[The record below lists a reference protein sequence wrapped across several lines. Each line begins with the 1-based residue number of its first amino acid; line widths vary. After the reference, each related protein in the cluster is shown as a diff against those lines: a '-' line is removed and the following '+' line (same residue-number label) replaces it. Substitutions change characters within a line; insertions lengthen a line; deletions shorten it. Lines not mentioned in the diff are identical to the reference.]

1 MLFHS
6 SIRKELARSFGAT
19 LIVLATV
26 VMTLTLIRTL
36 GQASRGTFNPSDV
49 MLVMGY
55 TVLAYMP
62 AILALSLFLAT
73 VATLSRLYRD
83 SEMVIWFSSGTGLSS
98 LLGPLYRFAWPI
110 LLVVAVLSLAVV
122 PWSSK
127 QVDDL
132 KESYEKRG
140 DVERISPGQF
150 QESAGGTRVFFV
162 DKQAADKVTG
172 NHVFIA
178 ITENKRETLISADS
192 GRIDKRGP
200 DRFLMLNNGQRVES
214 EVGKPELKVSQFQD
228 YSTKADVG
236 EIAPQA
242 MLQANMVSTL
252 DLLRTPT
259 PPFLGELSLRVG
271 WSLTAFNLVILA
283 LAIANVNPRV
293 GRSGS
298 LAFAFFAFVLY
309 FNLLALGQDWIAG
322 GKFAFAGF
330 VLALHGG
337 AFLFGIAWLA
347 KRHNNWTLATL
358 LRRHAATAAAAEGEA
373 P

>member
-19 LIVLATV
+19 LIVLVTV
-26 VMTLTLIRTL
+26 TMTLTLIRRL
-36 GQASRGTFNPSDV
+36 GEATRGTFNPSDV

-55 TVLAYMP
+55 SVLASMP
-62 AILALSLFLAT
+62 AILTLSLFLAM

-83 SEMVIWFSSGTGLSS
+83 SEMVIWFSSGTGLSAF
-98 LLGPLYRFAWPI
+98 LGPLYRFAWPI
-110 LLVVAVLSLAVV
+110 LLVVAALALFVV

-140 DVERISPGQF
+140 DVERIAPGQF

-162 DKQAADKVTG
+162 EKQTADKVTG

-178 ITENKRETLISADS
+178 ITENGRETLISADS
-192 GRIDKRGP
+192 GRIQNRGA
-200 DRFLMLNNGQRVES
+200 DRFLVLNNGQRVES
-214 EVGKPELKVSQFQD
+214 ESGKPELKISEFQG

-236 EIAPQA
+236 EVTPSA
-242 MLQANMVSTL
+242 MVQANKMSTAAL
-252 DLLRTPT
+252 VRAPT
-259 PPFLGELSLRVG
+259 PPFLGELSWRLG
-271 WSLTAFNLVILA
+271 WGLTAFNMVILA

-293 GRSGS
+293 GRSSS
-298 LAFAFFAFVLY
+298 LPFAFFTFVLY
-309 FNLLALGQDWIAG
+309 FNLLALGQDWIG
-322 GKFAFAGF
+322 GGRFNFPGF
-330 VLALHGG
+330 MLALHGG
-337 AFLFGIAWLA
+337 AFVFGLLWLA
-347 KRHNNWTLATL
+347 KRHNNLTLASM
-358 LRRHAATAAAAEGEA
+358 LRRASDKHARKAA

>member
-26 VMTLTLIRTL
+26 TMTITLIRRL
-36 GQASRGTFNPSDV
+36 GEASRGTFNPSDV

-55 TVLAYMP
+55 TVLASMP
-62 AILALSLFLAT
+62 AILTLSLFLAM

-83 SEMVIWFSSGTGLSS
+83 SEMVIWFSAGTGLSA
-98 LLGPLYRFAWPI
+98 LLRPLYRFAWPV
-110 LLVVAVLSLAVV
+110 LLVVAVLALFVV
-122 PWSSK
+122 PWSSR

-140 DVERISPGQF
+140 DVERIAPGQF

-162 DKQAADKVTG
+162 EKQTADKATG

-178 ITENKRETLISADS
+178 ITENNRETLVSADS
-192 GRIDKRGP
+192 GRIQIQGN
-200 DRFLMLNNGQRVES
+200 DRFLVLNNGQRVES
-214 EVGKPELKVSQFQD
+214 EVGKPELKISEFQG

-236 EIAPQA
+236 EITPQA
-242 MLQANMVSTL
+242 MLQPNMVSTPE
-252 DLLRTPT
+252 LLRSPN
-259 PPFLGELSLRVG
+259 PRYLGELSWRLG
-271 WSLTAFNLVILA
+271 WGLAAFNLVILA

-309 FNLLALGQDWIAG
+309 FNLLALGQDWIG
-322 GKFAFAGF
+322 NGKTAFPGF
-330 VLALHGG
+330 MLALHGG
-337 AFLFGIAWLA
+337 AFVIGLLWLA

-358 LRRHAATAAAAEGEA
+358 MRRNAGALSAKA
-373 P
+373 PP